1 MLMKPFRP
9 MTVLKFKTFEAISFK
24 RSRRDLSID
33 IAEHYLI
40 LKNNPSSYYPHFSF
54 TTKTGIVLPKTG
66 VLFLL

>member
-1 MLMKPFRP
+1 VHILLF
-9 MTVLKFKTFEAISFK
+9 LKINVCSATSFK